1 MSGTDPILLAQQ
13 SLLSSGLV
21 NLVVLDAEARIEAA
35 QGAQVA
41 DWQSGENVV
50 DRLFVLAGMEAII
63 SAMAAPGA
71 KLDPIELPAVF
82 LGGNHEDG
90 DFGVSVRLSRL
101 ADGRVLLLLRPLE
114 AAGAVD
120 QKSVQQHNDLAL
132 LRGQM
137 ENAKSQAELNLTAR
151 ENLFDTLRWGF
162 RAPVATLA
170 QALQEQTALAP
181 LAQNTLKAVDDWLDL
196 LSLKTRLD
204 AGDARTDEPIA
215 VPSLMARLAD
225 EFDIEINA
233 EAASFDAVAG
243 RLTGSAE
250 ALETALSGLL
260 RAVQGT
266 IGLQFAVANASA
278 HWRISGVENASA
290 ITADY
295 RFELARTAALFL
307 QGSITVNGDQVTLS
321 LPLNP

>member
-71 KLDPIELPAVF
+71 ELDPIELPAVF

-90 DFGVSVRLSRL
+90 DFGVSVRLSPL
-101 ADGRVLLLLRPLE
+101 ADSRVLLLLRPLE

-162 RAPVATLA
+162 RAPLATLA
-170 QALQEQTALAP
+170 QALQDQTALAP
-181 LAQNTLKAVDDWLDL
+181 LAQNALEAVDDWLDL

-215 VPSLMARLAD
+215 VLSLMARLAD
-225 EFDIEINA
+225 EFSIKMNA
-233 EAASFDAVAG
+233 EAASFDAVEG

-266 IGLQFAVANASA
+266 IGLHFAVANASV

-290 ITADY
+290 IAADY

-307 QGSITVNGDQVTLS
+307 QGSITVNEDQVTLS
-321 LPLNP
+321 LPLKP